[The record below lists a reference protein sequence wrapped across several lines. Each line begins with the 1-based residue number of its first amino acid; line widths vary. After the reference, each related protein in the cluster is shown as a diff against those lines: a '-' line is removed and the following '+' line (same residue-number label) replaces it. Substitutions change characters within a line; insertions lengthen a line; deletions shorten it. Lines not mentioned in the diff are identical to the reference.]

1 MEERR
6 MKKSRWLVVMI
17 VLVAF
22 VAAMTA
28 PVQASSEKDYKVI
41 KKARKSNGELNYFKI
56 LVTDNKTKKIKVK
69 LTLPISILDFVADH
83 TNGDMKFD
91 DCSIDI
97 QKFLKQLK
105 KDGETSLIEVYEDDE
120 TVKIWVE

>member
-1 MEERR
+1 
-6 MKKSRWLVVMI
+6 MKKSKWFVVVI

-22 VAAMTA
+22 MAAMAA
-28 PVQASSEKDYKVI
+28 PVEAGAEKDYKVI
-41 KKARKSNGELNYFKI
+41 KKAKKSKGDLNYFKI

-69 LTLPISILDFVADH
+69 LTLPISLLDFVADH
-83 TNGDMKFD
+83 TDGDVKFD
-91 DCSIDI
+91 DCSIDVK
-97 QKFLKQLK
+97 KFLKQLK